1 MIRSSFWLKRTT
13 RATAY
18 RLLAAAAKP
27 TSRFFGFYVMVAI
40 GRGRFAM
47 QVQRGRAA
55 VRRSTTNSRSAAR
68 PKAKAKATPKATAKA
83 TPKAK
88 AKAKATDYAYGNFM
102 GFIAPGD
109 QSSTLMRPLEKPPWM
124 SEEYANTK
132 IFIDLDVTHCTK
144 IVLCTNRLQVY
155 HGYSP
160 SVLLPDRRHLY
171 ECRNI
176 NGHIDFYPSPEDHP
190 SVGSYNTS
198 NRMS

>member
-1 MIRSSFWLKRTT
+1 
-13 RATAY
+13 
-18 RLLAAAAKP
+18 
-27 TSRFFGFYVMVAI
+27 MVAT
-40 GRGRFAM
+40 GRGRFALR
-47 QVQRGRAA
+47 VQRGRAA

-68 PKAKAKATPKATAKA
+68 PKAKAKATRKATAKA

-109 QSSTLMRPLEKPPWM
+109 QSSTLMRPLEKPEWM
-124 SEEYANTK
+124 TDEYATTK
-132 IFIDLDVTHCTK
+132 ILIDLDVTHCSK

-160 SVLLPDRRHLY
+160 SILLPDRRHLY
-171 ECRNI
+171 ECRNV

-198 NRMS
+198 NRMN

>member
-1 MIRSSFWLKRTT
+1 
-13 RATAY
+13 
-18 RLLAAAAKP
+18 
-27 TSRFFGFYVMVAI
+27 MVAT
-40 GRGRFAM
+40 GRGRFALR
-47 QVQRGRAA
+47 VQRGRAA
-55 VRRSTTNSRSAAR
+55 VRRSAVSARSAAR
-68 PKAKAKATPKATAKA
+68 PKAKATAKATPKA

-88 AKAKATDYAYGNFM
+88 AKAKATAHVYGGGP

-132 IFIDLDVTHCTK
+132 IFIDLDVTHCSK
-144 IVLCTNRLQVY
+144 VVLCTNRLQVY
-155 HGYSP
+155 LGYAP

-176 NGHIDFYPSPEDHP
+176 NGVIGFYPSPADHP

>member
-1 MIRSSFWLKRTT
+1 
-13 RATAY
+13 
-18 RLLAAAAKP
+18 LLAAAAKP
-27 TSRFFGFYVMVAI
+27 TSRFFGFYLMVAI

-88 AKAKATDYAYGNFM
+88 AKAKAKATEYAYGNFM

-109 QSSTLMRPLEKPPWM
+109 QSSTLMRPLEKPEWM
-124 SEEYANTK
+124 TDEYATTK
-132 IFIDLDVTHCTK
+132 ILIDLDVTHCSK

-160 SVLLPDRRHLY
+160 SILLPDRRHLY
-171 ECRNI
+171 ECRNV

-198 NRMS
+198 NRMN